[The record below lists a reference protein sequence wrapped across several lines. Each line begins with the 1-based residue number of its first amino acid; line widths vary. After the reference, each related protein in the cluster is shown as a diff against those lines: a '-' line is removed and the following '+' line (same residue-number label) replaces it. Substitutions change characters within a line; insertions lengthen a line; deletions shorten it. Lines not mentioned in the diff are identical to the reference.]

1 MKMKGLNFTSMKQ
14 HPALLPLY
22 FCLGLGAA
30 GAAFYMLRLASRNP
44 DVSWLNKKES
54 EPWNDYKIKQ
64 YKFYATK
71 DEISN
76 AKSPAPE
83 Y

>member
-1 MKMKGLNFTSMKQ
+1 MKMQGMSLTSVKK

-22 FCLGLGAA
+22 FCLGLGAC
-30 GAAFYMLRLASRNP
+30 GAAYYVYRLAAHSP

-54 EPWNDYKIKQ
+54 EPWNAYKTKQ

-71 DEISN
+71 DEISS
-76 AKSPAPE
+76 AKSSAPE